1 MKRPLSFLLTL
12 LGAILFSSFARQ
24 EQPEQTQLPI
34 GSAVIADFKGE
45 VTVQSAQGASLS
57 VQKGAVV
64 ETDSTIETIKGRI
77 LLNLQDGSQVL
88 IKDHSRVVL
97 HNPEQ
102 EKHFYLE
109 LLIGK
114 IVAKVQK
121 RLGNTPSFRMGTPTA
136 VITVRGT
143 RFSVEVTKKQRT
155 FVEVYEGLVEVQGFA
170 AMGHAV
176 MIRPGF
182 FTQIERDRDPE
193 QPHEFLSGGEGGLQG
208 SREGP
213 GGIEREGQQPSG
225 SRTGSQQPT
234 TERESD
240 H

>member
-1 MKRPLSFLLTL
+1 MKKSLFSFIALF
-12 LGAILFSSFARQ
+12 AVIIFSSFAQ
-24 EQPEQTQLPI
+24 EQPAPSQLLA
-34 GSAVIADFKGE
+34 GSAGVADFKGE
-45 VTVQSAQGASLS
+45 VSIQSAQGVPAT
-57 VQKGAVV
+57 VQKGLIVDAG
-64 ETDSTIETIKGRI
+64 STIETGKGRV

-97 HNPEQ
+97 RNPEQ

-143 RFSVEVTKKQRT
+143 RFSVEVNKKQRT
-155 FVEVYEGLVEVQGFA
+155 FVEVYEGLVEVQGFVSL
-170 AMGHAV
+170 GHAV

-182 FTQIERDRDPE
+182 FTHVERDREPE
-193 QPHEFLSGGEGGLQG
+193 QPHELLSGGEGGPQG
-208 SREGP
+208 GREGP
-213 GGIEREGQQPSG
+213 GATEREGTQQPNG
-225 SRTGSQQPT
+225 SRTGDSQQS

>member
-1 MKRPLSFLLTL
+1 MKKPLYSLLAL
-12 LGAILFSSFARQ
+12 LAVIILSSFAQ
-24 EQPEQTQLPI
+24 QGEPSPSQLPV
-34 GSAVIADFKGE
+34 GSASVADFKGE
-45 VTVQSAQGASLS
+45 VSIQSSQGVSASL
-57 VQKGAVV
+57 QKGLIV
-64 ETDSTIETIKGRI
+64 EAESTIETGKGRI

-97 HNPEQ
+97 RNPEQ

-143 RFSVEVTKKQRT
+143 RFSVEVNKKQRT

-170 AMGHAV
+170 ALGHAV

-182 FTQIERDRDPE
+182 FTNVQRDHEPE
-193 QPHEFLSGGEGGLQG
+193 QPHEFLGGSEGGMQG
-208 SREGP
+208 TREASDGL
-213 GGIEREGQQPSG
+213 EREGQQQSTG
-225 SRTGSQQPT
+225 SRTGTQT
-234 TERESD
+234 TEHESD